1 MSGADVL
8 LVAAI
13 AAGVAFDFTNGFHDT
28 ANAIATSVSTR
39 ALTPRQAVILAAV
52 LNLVGALV
60 TVLIFG
66 AVVSN
71 TIAGT
76 LKQPT
81 VLMIVAALLGAI
93 AWNLATWYVGLP
105 SSSTHALVGAL
116 IGAGI
121 AAAGVGMINWAQVGK
136 IVTFLV
142 VSPPLGFVVTALFMV
157 ALYRLVRRWRPY
169 PLNRAFRLLQIGT
182 SAFISYSHGANDA
195 QKSMAAM
202 SLALLATG
210 KIDHFHVP
218 AWVVALAA
226 LAIGLGTYAGGWRI
240 IRTVGWRIYKLEPAT
255 GMGAQLMGAAVIQGA
270 TVIGAPV
277 STTHVL
283 TGSVIGAGAPR
294 RLTAAGWGVGATML
308 TAWVLTI
315 PSSAVIGWLA
325 YAILH
330 TARVG

>member
-1 MSGADVL
+1 MSGADV

-13 AAGVAFDFTNGFHDT
+13 AAGVAFDFTNGVHDT
-28 ANAIATSVSTR
+28 ATAIETSVSTR

-76 LKQPT
+76 LNQPT
-81 VLMIVAALLGAI
+81 VVMIVAALLGAI

-121 AAAGVGMINWAQVGK
+121 AAAGFGMVNWAQVGK

-142 VSPPLGFVVTALFMV
+142 VSPPLGFVVAALFML

-182 SAFISYSHGANDA
+182 SAFISYSYGANDA

-218 AWVVALAA
+218 ARVVAPAD
-226 LAIGLGTYAGGWRI
+226 GGWL
-240 IRTVGWRIYKLEPAT
+240 GS
-255 GMGAQLMGAAVIQGA
+255 GAIM
-270 TVIGAPV
+270 
-277 STTHVL
+277 
-283 TGSVIGAGAPR
+283 
-294 RLTAAGWGVGATML
+294 M